1 MKKHVLLL
9 AGLFLMSLAS
19 FGQAPA
25 NLVVF
30 SEDGDLFFA
39 YVNGIRQ
46 NDKPEANVKVT
57 GLTFPNVSLRIEFN
71 DKALPQ
77 LKQNMMLEPGY
88 EHTAKIV
95 RDMKKVVKLKY
106 FGQAPIDNSAAPAA
120 GTVAYHSSETP
131 TYNTAPADDNNN
143 SSTTV
148 TSTTTSTTY
157 NSSNPG
163 NASINVNM
171 NGTGVN
177 MNVNGMDPNAH
188 GNVMTTTSSTT
199 VSSSSSSS
207 SQASHGA
214 YSHGSSSHH
223 HNDKATASST
233 SSNAGCRTPMSTG
246 NFVKMK
252 HAVES
257 KPFSDTKM
265 STAKA
270 ATRNACLSVS
280 QVKEICKLFSMDDE
294 KLAYAKF
301 AYDYSV
307 DKANY
312 YQVSEVF
319 SFSGTTEDFN
329 QFLEQR

>member
-1 MKKHVLLL
+1 MKKHVLFL

-19 FGQAPA
+19 LGQNPA

-46 NDKPEANVKVT
+46 NDKPEANVKIT

-77 LKQNMMLEPGY
+77 LKQNMVLEPGY

-95 RDMKKVVKLKY
+95 RDLKKVVKLKY

-120 GTVAYHSSETP
+120 GTVAYHSSENA
-131 TYNTAPADDNNN
+131 TYNTAPAGGDDN

-157 NSSNPG
+157 NGGNPG
-163 NASINVNM
+163 NGSVNINV
-171 NGTGVN
+171 GSAGIN
-177 MNVNGMDPNAH
+177 MNVNGMDPNAP

-199 VSSSSSSS
+199 VTSSSSSSS
-207 SQASHGA
+207 AHS
-214 YSHGSSSHH
+214 SHGSSSHH
-223 HNDKATASST
+223 NKGNATGTSAGSNTGCSTAMSS
-233 SSNAGCRTPMSTG
+233 G
-246 NFVKMK
+246 NFAKMK
-252 HAVES
+252 QAVES

-270 ATRNACLSVS
+270 ATRNACLSVN
-280 QVKEICKLFSMDDE
+280 QVKEICKLFNMDDE

-329 QFLEQR
+329 QFLEQH

>member
-1 MKKHVLLL
+1 MKNVLLL
-9 AGLFLMSLAS
+9 TGLFLMSLAS
-19 FGQAPA
+19 LGQNPA

-46 NDKPEANVKVT
+46 NDKPESNVKIT

-77 LKQNMMLEPGY
+77 LKQNMVLEPGH

-106 FGQAPIDNSAAPAA
+106 FGQAPIDNAAAPAA
-120 GTVAYHSSETP
+120 GTVAYHSSENP
-131 TYNTAPADDNNN
+131 TYNTAPAGGSDNSN
-143 SSTTV
+143 TTV

-163 NASINVNM
+163 SGSININM
-171 NGTGVN
+171 NGAGIN
-177 MNVNGMDPNAH
+177 MNVTGMDPNA
-188 GNVMTTTSSTT
+188 GGQVMTTTSSTT
-199 VSSSSSSS
+199 VTSSSSSSS
-207 SQASHGA
+207 SSHASHGA
-214 YSHGSSSHH
+214 HSSHH
-223 HNDKATASST
+223 KDNGNATAANG
-233 SSNAGCRTPMSTG
+233 SNAGCSTAMSSA
-246 NFVKMK
+246 NFAKMK
-252 HAVES
+252 QAVES

-270 ATRNACLSVS
+270 ATRNACLSVN
-280 QVKEICKLFSMDDE
+280 QVKEICRLFNMDEE

-301 AYDYSV
+301 AYDYAT

-312 YQVSEVF
+312 YEVSEVF
-319 SFSGTTEDFN
+319 SFSTTTDDFN
-329 QFLEQR
+329 QFLEQH